1 MSQGNVPNLNIY
13 FYNQCK
19 VTHQGYATIF
29 QITQKRIQTLEALQS
44 QYQAV
49 RVQSVTQLKSPEL
62 SEGEYL
68 ANKVLPAN
76 PLEENGN
83 QTIDDIRTTSVEKN
97 ANQSLDD
104 IRVTSVEENG
114 KQPFDDIGATLKEKY
129 GNQSSEI
136 IAANPLEKNGNQ
148 SLVDKGAI
156 SVKESSNN
164 YEREEIIGDYIQEGK
179 TTSYEDPVDGNTQTE
194 EKIHE
199 PLPKLVIDELKDVM
213 VKKCHDDIGRRTP
226 SIQNL
231 DMNESMS
238 SRVQESMDRL
248 NNDALGTDE
257 FDAIKSVDTESS
269 GIITTAQIHSPPKD
283 TRKKRSR
290 KKYPAPDPNP
300 VVHNPPQIDDDTN
313 EVEASTKTSNYNVRA
328 LIITGVVLLLLIIIA
343 IVLILMTSRSSSPS
357 FSLQNITISKKYN
370 EYATQHSFDLLMM
383 FGGNREPNTF
393 DIITKSNGNCIFP
406 IEYMAHLPFKR
417 VGYSIIFHKS
427 SNSLILCGGVD
438 SSRVDSNEC
447 WKYKRGFNGNKW
459 SRISGYM
466 PSRFSYGAITILH
479 EKLYVIGGF
488 SHGKE
493 MVDTQVMDLRTEV
506 WSREENL
513 PYPLWGHCAVT
524 IKKNIY
530 IIGGWT
536 ISSEKRSVVLKDVV
550 KFESTKSW
558 EKVKE
563 IRTPR
568 ATHACF
574 PTKFN
579 RKYVILIAGGMDSYQ
594 QPINSVEAI
603 FWNKGQQ
610 TLVSSLGN
618 MIEAR
623 MRYPGIGIIERKWI
637 VVAGGEGSSQS
648 VEYYDFKKKEWKMS
662 LRNKLSTER
671 INGASAIVPSNWFNQ
686 CLPK

>member
-1 MSQGNVPNLNIY
+1 MYTFIIN
-13 FYNQCK
+13 

-68 ANKVLPAN
+68 ANKVIPAN
-76 PLEENGN
+76 PLEEN
-83 QTIDDIRTTSVEKN
+83 E
-97 ANQSLDD
+97 SLQW
-104 IRVTSVEENG
+104 RKMV

-129 GNQSSEI
+129 
-136 IAANPLEKNGNQ
+136 
-148 SLVDKGAI
+148 VDKGAI

-199 PLPKLVIDELKDVM
+199 PLPKLVIDELKDV
-213 VKKCHDDIGRRTP
+213 I
-226 SIQNL
+226 
-231 DMNESMS
+231 
-238 SRVQESMDRL
+238 RVQESMDRL

-530 IIGGWT
+530 VIGGWT

-550 KFESTKSW
+550 KFENTKSW

-648 VEYYDFKKKEWKMS
+648 VEYYDFKKKK
-662 LRNKLSTER
+662 
-671 INGASAIVPSNWFNQ
+671 NGRCPSAINSQQSELMEHQQLSHQIGLTNVSLN
-686 CLPK
+686 KSIH

>member
-1 MSQGNVPNLNIY
+1 MSQGNVPNLNVY

-68 ANKVLPAN
+68 ANKVIPAN
-76 PLEENGN
+76 PLEEN
-83 QTIDDIRTTSVEKN
+83 E
-97 ANQSLDD
+97 SLQW
-104 IRVTSVEENG
+104 RKMV

-129 GNQSSEI
+129 
-136 IAANPLEKNGNQ
+136 
-148 SLVDKGAI
+148 VDKGAI

-199 PLPKLVIDELKDVM
+199 PLPKLVIDELKDV
-213 VKKCHDDIGRRTP
+213 I
-226 SIQNL
+226 
-231 DMNESMS
+231 
-238 SRVQESMDRL
+238 RVQESMDRL

-530 IIGGWT
+530 VIGGWT

-550 KFESTKSW
+550 KFENTKSW

-648 VEYYDFKKKEWKMS
+648 VEYYDFKKKK
-662 LRNKLSTER
+662 
-671 INGASAIVPSNWFNQ
+671 NGRCPSAINSQQSELMEHQQLSHQIGLTNVSLN
-686 CLPK
+686 KSIH